1 MVQRELRQEVDTIL
15 EEIKNKD
22 KTRGKLKIFFS
33 YAAGVGKTYAML
45 DEAKEKLKSGK
56 HVMVGYVEPHTRPE
70 TTELLQGL
78 PILPPT
84 SVKQK
89 NLELKEF
96 DLDAALRLKPDIIL
110 VDELAHTNAEGV
122 RNKKRYQDIEE
133 LLHAGIDVY
142 TTLDVQHVESLNN
155 VIEDI
160 TKVTVKETVPDYI
173 FEQAD
178 NVKLIDTDPEE
189 LILRLKE
196 GKVYSEDG
204 VEYGTENLFTRE
216 NLSILREIAMRLAAD
231 RLSNENQNDHGLAEK
246 MANSKFLVCFGASPS
261 SAKCIRWTARAAE
274 AFHAP
279 WAALYVENEENESL
293 SRIELSNLKTNM
305 ELAETLEGELVTLN
319 GHNVAEVISEY
330 AKVSGI
336 TNIVIGKS
344 RNSRSFRNIF
354 TEDLEDSLIALLPNI
369 EVHIIPGS
377 SSFNHSLKKEA
388 RLYLGDKFSITW
400 IDIIKTAGILAVATG
415 LSYFLVD
422 MHLGE
427 QNIMLV
433 YILAVM
439 LISVKTKGYTFG
451 ILSSF
456 ISVVGF
462 DYFFTRPYLTLYTL
476 QPEYPL
482 TFAIM
487 LIVAIATSTLTI
499 RIKEQL
505 KLTVNREHRT
515 EMLYEINKKLL
526 ATRGLEN
533 IVKITNDYIVRLFHR
548 SVIFYTAD
556 PSIGI
561 NGILQQSQEDS
572 DSTYMHQENEKAVA
586 QWVFANQKRAGTGT
600 DTLTG
605 ANGFYMPVIS
615 QGNVFGVLGISCIDG
630 ELNHD
635 KRQFLRMIASQ
646 VAMALERQHLS
657 NEQRRILV
665 SSEKEKMRS
674 NLLRAISHD
683 LRTPLTGILGASSAI
698 LDNYDRIDRE
708 TNEKLLKNI
717 KDESQWLIRMV
728 ENLLS
733 ITRIREGT
741 MNVTKTPE
749 AAEEIVA
756 EAISRIRKRF
766 PESSLTVKVPEQ
778 VVIVPMD
785 GTLIVQV
792 LINLVENAIKHTP
805 SGKLIEVNVKE
816 GINSAIFEVADNG
829 DGIPEEELA
838 GIFEYVPGG
847 KVSSDST
854 RGMGIGLS
862 LCMSIIKAHDG
873 YMEAQNKRDGGAVF
887 RFYLPMEEGE

>member
-1 MVQRELRQEVDTIL
+1 MVQREVRQEVDTIL
-15 EEIKNKD
+15 DEIKNKD
-22 KTRGKLKIFFS
+22 KTRGNLKIFFS

-45 DEAKEKLKSGK
+45 DEAREKLKSGNN
-56 HVMVGYVEPHTRPE
+56 VMIGYVEPHIRPE
-70 TTELLQGL
+70 TMELVQGI
-78 PILPPT
+78 PMLPPT
-84 SVKQK
+84 SVKQ
-89 NLELKEF
+89 NNHELKEF
-96 DLDAALRLKPDIIL
+96 DLDGALRIKPDIIL
-110 VDELAHTNAEGV
+110 VDELAHTNVKGL
-122 RNKKRYQDIEE
+122 RNKKRYQDVEE

-142 TTLDVQHVESLNN
+142 TTLDVQHIESLNN

-178 NVKLIDTDPEE
+178 YVKLIDTDPEE
-189 LILRLKE
+189 LIVRLKK
-196 GKVYSEDG
+196 GKICSEDR
-204 VEYGTENLFTRE
+204 VESAMKNFFTRE

-246 MANSKFLVCFGASPS
+246 MANSKFLVCFGTSPS

-279 WAALYVENEENESL
+279 WAALYVENEKNKSL
-293 SRIELSNLKTNM
+293 ARTELSNLKANM
-305 ELAETLEGELVTLN
+305 ELAETLGGELVTLN

-344 RNSRSFRNIF
+344 RNSRSLKNIF
-354 TEDLEDSLIALLPNI
+354 TEDLEDSLIALLPTI

-377 SSFNHSLKKEA
+377 NSFNHSLKKEA

-400 IDIIKTAGILAVATG
+400 IDIIKTAGILAAATG
-415 LSYFLVD
+415 LSYFLVG

-487 LIVAIATSTLTI
+487 LIVATATSTLTI

-533 IVKITNDYIVRLFHR
+533 IVKITNNYIVKLFHK

-561 NGILQQSQEDS
+561 NGILQQAQEDS

-741 MNVTKTPE
+741 MNVTKAPE

-766 PESSLTVKVPEQ
+766 PETNLTVKVPEK

-805 SGKLIEVNVKE
+805 SGKLIEVNVRE
-816 GINSAIFEVADNG
+816 GINSIIFEVSDSG
-829 DGIPEEELA
+829 EGIPEEELS

-847 KVSSDST
+847 KGSSDST

-873 YMEAQNKRDGGAVF
+873 SMEAKNKKDGGAVF